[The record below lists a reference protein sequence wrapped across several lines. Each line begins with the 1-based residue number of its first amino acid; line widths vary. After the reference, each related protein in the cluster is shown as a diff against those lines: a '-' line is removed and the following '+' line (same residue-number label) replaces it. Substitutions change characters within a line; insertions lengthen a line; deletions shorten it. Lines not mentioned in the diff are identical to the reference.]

1 MKNYLSRES
10 FDLTKQFIRKM
21 KTTCLLIMV
30 FASSLFA
37 ANVNSQVAKVT
48 ISMKNAS
55 IVKVIDAIESHTD
68 YLFVYNKTEIDL
80 NRKVNITA
88 ENQPVAEV
96 LSEIFDNTNIVYA
109 MEGTSIMLMPKTNVN
124 QQQKS
129 VSGKVTDTSGVPL
142 PGVSVV
148 LKGTTMGAITDENG
162 KYSLSNIP
170 ENAVIQLSFVG
181 MKSKEIVVGNKT
193 IVDVILEEETIGL
206 DEVVAVG
213 YGTVKKRDM
222 IGSVAKVSSKELTA
236 LSSPTID
243 AALQGTASGLQVTSS
258 SGTPGAISRI
268 MIRGTNSLSSAT
280 EPLWV
285 IDGIIVGSNLDNGSN
300 IGQSGGSTTGIL
312 STINPNDVESVE
324 VLKDAAATAI
334 YGQRGSNGV
343 ILITTKNGKDG
354 VAESNFSYSQ
364 GVSSLTKHPDDFGL
378 ANSKQWYDIMETARA
393 NSGLIPVEYDPV
405 VHGRI
410 NAIDNT
416 ATLTRQQALATQTNW
431 ADQILRNGG
440 FKEVNFS
447 TTNGTPKGSYFLSG
461 NYRRDESVIENES
474 LDRFSLRSNM
484 NFNLT
489 KDLKLEGRVNLSYI
503 NNLTASDGGVPGG
516 NNNTARGGFQQTMIG
531 NAPWM
536 PIYNPND
543 PTKLWNTLSGYNV
556 VASNHPDNIRS
567 EGMKYRIMAGTALNY
582 NLPWIKGL
590 SIRGEASMDLTH
602 DHNIFWSNTIVRRE
616 SSYGFDGKSQYRHLA
631 YNLYGTFERIFG
643 DHQVNAVGGTESE
656 LISTE
661 NSYIEGDK
669 LSGTAKQVGT
679 PGNPIRL
686 GSAFGGERYL
696 RGYFGR
702 GNYKLKDK
710 YLVGFSFRRDG
721 TSEFIEENRWGTFT
735 AFSAGWILSDESF
748 MKGLEFVN
756 LLKLRGSFGQ
766 TGNANIPGGI
776 DSPGYLDWL
785 RYGPKD
791 LGITKGTTL
800 SSIAVKTVSWETTNS
815 SDYGLD
821 FGFFDNRVTGSLAY
835 YNQKVRD
842 MLLATP
848 IPISSGIFSWGDDG
862 SIWNNIGDMKN
873 YGIEFNV
880 NTVNIDKNGLKWT
893 SSFNITTNKSE
904 ILKLNSALDG
914 VGGGIITGNTLSR
927 TGGGLGEWY
936 LNEFAGIDPKYG
948 YPMIYKADND
958 QFIKDETGKNTTEKN
973 PNYLSRYVDPAT
985 GNYVVV
991 PANNSNTGSNR
1002 ILHEGKSGLPTYFGG
1017 LSNTLSYKGFDLSF
1031 TFTFSGGNYVYDQ
1044 VSSLINRVGL
1054 HQMAGN
1060 LIETSWSENNTTA
1073 SLPKLSATGKYD
1085 EYDAAGNLVKK
1096 DQNFAAKYLTDQF
1109 LVKGDYVR
1117 LRTVRL
1123 NYNFQKAITE
1133 KLRLKGLNAY
1143 VAANNIWT
1151 WTAEFEGYDP
1161 EGVNLDGNSQ
1171 NRNLSQGVMGYG
1183 VPTLKS
1189 FNFGLNIKF

>member
-1 MKNYLSRES
+1 MKNYLSGES
-10 FDLTKQFIRKM
+10 LGLTKQLIRKM
-21 KTTCLLIMV
+21 RTTCLLIMV

-37 ANVNSQVAKVT
+37 VNVNSQVARVT
-48 ISMKNAS
+48 ISLKNAN
-55 IVKVIDAIESHTD
+55 IAKVIDAIESKTD
-68 YLFVYNKTEIDL
+68 YLFVYNKAEIDL
-80 NRKVNITA
+80 TRKVNVFA
-88 ENQPVAEV
+88 ENKTVAEI
-96 LSEIFDNTNIVYA
+96 LTEIFDNTNVVYA
-109 MEGTSIMLMPKTNVN
+109 LEGTNIMLMQKASVT

-129 VSGKVTDTSGVPL
+129 VSGKITDTSGMPL

-148 LKGTTMGAITDENG
+148 IKGTTTGAITDENG
-162 KYSLSNIP
+162 KYSLPNIS
-170 ENAVIQLSFVG
+170 ENAILQLSFVG
-181 MKSKEIVVGNKT
+181 MKSKEVIVGTKT

-236 LSSPTID
+236 LSSPSID
-243 AALQGTASGLQVTSS
+243 AALQGAASGLQVTSS
-258 SGTPGAISRI
+258 SGSPGAISRI

-285 IDGIIVGSNLDNGSN
+285 IDGIIVGSSLDNS
-300 IGQSGGSTTGIL
+300 STNYQANGNSVGIL
-312 STINPNDVESVE
+312 STINPNDIESVE

-343 ILITTKNGKDG
+343 VIITTKSGKSG

-364 GVSSLTKHPDDFGL
+364 GVSSLTKHPDDLGL

-410 NAIDNT
+410 NMIDNT

-431 ADQILRNGG
+431 ADQILRTGG
-440 FKEVNFS
+440 FKEINFS

-461 NYRRDESVIENES
+461 NYRRDESVIKNES
-474 LDRFSLRSNM
+474 LTRFTLRSNM
-484 NFNLT
+484 DYNLT
-489 KDLKLEGRVNLSYI
+489 KDLKLEARINLSYI
-503 NNLTASDGGVPGG
+503 NNITPANGGAPGG
-516 NNNTARGGFQQTMIG
+516 NNNTAMGGFNFGLTG
-531 NAPWM
+531 NTPWM
-536 PIYNPND
+536 PVYDPND
-543 PTKLWNTLSGYNV
+543 PTKLWNTLSGYNL
-556 VASNHPDNIRS
+556 VASNDPANIRS
-567 EGMKYRIMAGTALNY
+567 EGMKYRVLTGTAVTY
-582 NLPWIKGL
+582 NLPWIKGFSL
-590 SIRGEASMDLTH
+590 RGEASLDLTH
-602 DHNIFWSNTIVRRE
+602 DHNILWSNTMVRRE
-616 SSYGFDGKSQYRHLA
+616 SSYGFDDKLQYRHLA
-631 YNLYGTFERIFG
+631 YNAYGTYNRTFK
-643 DHQVNAVGGTESE
+643 DHNFNVVGGFESE
-656 LISTE
+656 MITTE
-661 NSYIEGDK
+661 RSYLEGDK
-669 LSGTAKQVGT
+669 LSGTAQQVGS

-686 GSAFGGERYL
+686 GSYYGGERYL

-702 GNYKLKDK
+702 ANYKFKDK
-710 YLVGFSFRRDG
+710 YLLGFSFRRDG

-735 AFSAGWILSDESF
+735 AFSGGWIISDESF
-748 MKGLEFVN
+748 MKEVEFVN

-766 TGNANIPGGI
+766 TGNANIPGDI

-791 LGITKGTTL
+791 LGITKGTTM

-815 SDYGLD
+815 SDYGFD
-821 FGFFDNRVTGSLAY
+821 FGLLDNRIAGSFAY
-835 YNQKVRD
+835 YNQNVRD

-880 NTVNIDKNGLKWT
+880 NTVNIDKSGFKWT

-914 VGGGIITGNTLSR
+914 IGGGILTGNTLSR

-948 YPMIYKADND
+948 YPLIYKADND
-958 QFIKDETGKNTTEKN
+958 QFLKDETGKNTTEKN
-973 PNYLSRYVDPAT
+973 PNYLGRYIDPAT
-985 GNYVVV
+985 GNYVTI

-1044 VSSLINRVGL
+1044 VSSLINSVGL
-1054 HQMAGN
+1054 HQMADN
-1060 LIETSWSENNTTA
+1060 LKENSWTENNPTTMF
-1073 SLPKLSATGKYD
+1073 PKLSATGKYD
-1085 EYDAAGNLVKK
+1085 EYDAAGTLVKK
-1096 DQNFAAKYLTDQF
+1096 DQNFVPKYLTDQF
-1109 LVKGDYVR
+1109 LVKGDYIR
-1117 LRTVRL
+1117 LRTIRL

-1133 KLRLKGLNAY
+1133 KLHLKGLNAY

-1151 WTAEFEGYDP
+1151 WTAEFKGYDP
-1161 EGVNLDGNSQ
+1161 EGVNLDGNAQ